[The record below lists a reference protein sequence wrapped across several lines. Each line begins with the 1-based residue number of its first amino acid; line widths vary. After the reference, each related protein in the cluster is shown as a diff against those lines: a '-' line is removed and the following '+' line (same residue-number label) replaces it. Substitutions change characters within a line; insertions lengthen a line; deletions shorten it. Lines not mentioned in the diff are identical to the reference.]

1 MTALVTGI
9 AAAQQFDYA
18 RRPGFWEELAKAQ
31 RPGVA
36 VICCS
41 DSRAAPE
48 HVTRADPGTLFVQR
62 SVAGLVPTPPGK
74 VEAAWLKLYHNATRR
89 LGVRDLAG
97 AWYGP
102 WAAIE
107 FPVVQLDV
115 PNILVLGHSGC
126 GGVGLAMQK
135 RGARAELPDTDS
147 WVDMVRP
154 IVQAAVRAAGPDE
167 AAQRYAGERAAVLWS
182 ARNLL
187 LHERIA
193 ARVKA
198 GKTRVYA
205 GHYNIA
211 TGAVELWDP
220 LAWRFRDAREH
231 PPGIC
236 EETLRAA
243 KPCAAQCRCI
253 DRLPVLPRA
262 IAPADRR

>member
-1 MTALVTGI
+1 MTALVEGI
-9 AAAQQFDYA
+9 AAAQQFDVA
-18 RRPGFWEELAKAQ
+18 RRPSFWEDLAKAQ

-62 SVAGLVPTPPGK
+62 SIAGLVPQPPGK
-74 VEAAWLKLYHNATRR
+74 VEAAWLKLYRNATRR
-89 LGVRDLAG
+89 MGVRDLAG

-107 FPVVQLDV
+107 FPVLQLEV

-126 GGVGLAMQK
+126 GGVALALQK
-135 RGARAELPDTDS
+135 RGTRPNLPDTDA

-154 IVQAAVRAAGPDE
+154 IVQAAARVAGPDE
-167 AAQRYAGERAAVLWS
+167 AVQRYAAERVAVLWS

-193 ARVKA
+193 ARVKE
-198 GKTRVYA
+198 GKTRIYA
-205 GHYNIA
+205 GHYDIA
-211 TGAVELWDP
+211 SGKVELWDP
-220 LAWRFRDAREH
+220 QAWRFRDAREH

-236 EETLRAA
+236 DDLLRPC
-243 KPCAAQCRCI
+243 KPDCRCT
-253 DRLPVLPRA
+253 DRLPNLPRA
-262 IAPADRR
+262 IARTDWQ